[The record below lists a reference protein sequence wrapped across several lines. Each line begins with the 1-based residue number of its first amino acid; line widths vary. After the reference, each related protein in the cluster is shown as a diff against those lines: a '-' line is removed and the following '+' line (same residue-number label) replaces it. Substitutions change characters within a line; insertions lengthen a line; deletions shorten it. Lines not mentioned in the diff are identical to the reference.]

1 MYKRN
6 DKELAR
12 AYIKIQYYH
21 KRWDPIK
28 GLIKGTIFPEL
39 YRPYYP
45 REFCDPEPHVSM
57 QSTYQTKFDSPKN
70 AQLRGGKRHVQPK
83 ETHAY

>member
-1 MYKRN
+1 MDNHRDN
-6 DKELAR
+6 RELAR
-12 AYIKIQYYH
+12 AYIRIQYYH

-45 REFCDPEPHVSM
+45 KKICDSESHFP
-57 QSTYQTKFDSPKN
+57 TKRVYLGKSVLKN
-70 AQLRGGKRHVQPK
+70 ASMRGGKEYVKQK
-83 ETHAY
+83 EKYAF